1 MGKVALPKAKT
12 DEVPPAGE
20 AGLKETQ
27 EVMEIYH
34 GIQILYED
42 NHLLVVV
49 KPPNMP
55 TQADASG
62 DDDLHGTMKRY
73 IAEKYQKPGAVYL
86 GLVHRL
92 DRPVGGLVVLAKT
105 SKAADRLSEQVRKKT
120 LARQYVAAV
129 RGNAQE
135 ACELNDWL
143 YKDEKTNTVR
153 AVKEGTPGAKDARLM
168 YALAGRAGELSLVR
182 VKLFTGRSHQ
192 IRVQLSHSGCPIWGD
207 ARYGAGRPG
216 EQIAL
221 WGAHLGLVHPT
232 KKEEMHFDALPP
244 ADKQPWSR
252 FDQET
257 WAREAEIRF

>member
-1 MGKVALPKAKT
+1 
-12 DEVPPAGE
+12 
-20 AGLKETQ
+20 
-27 EVMEIYH
+27 MEMYH
-34 GIQILYED
+34 GVGIVYED

-62 DDDLHGTMKRY
+62 DPDLHSVMKQY

-92 DRPVGGLVVLAKT
+92 DRPVGGLVVLART

-129 RGNAQE
+129 RGSAPE
-135 ACELNDWL
+135 AAELNDYL
-143 YKDEKTNTVR
+143 LKDERTNTVR
-153 AVKEGTPGAKDARLM
+153 AVSADTPGAKDAKLCYRK
-168 YALAGRAGELSLVR
+168 AGEAQGLSLIR

-192 IRVQLSHSGCPIWGD
+192 IRVQTSHSGYPIWGD
-207 ARYGAGRPG
+207 ARYGNGRPG

-232 KKEEMHFDALPP
+232 KKEEMHFTVLPP
-244 ADKQPWSR
+244 KDKMPWR
-252 FDQET
+252 GFGEEI
-257 WAREAEIRF
+257 WAREEEICL

>member
-1 MGKVALPKAKT
+1 MQTYRGV
-12 DEVPPAGE
+12 G
-20 AGLKETQ
+20 
-27 EVMEIYH
+27 
-34 GIQILYED
+34 ILYED

-62 DDDLHGTMKRY
+62 DPDLHSTMKQY

-92 DRPVGGLVVLAKT
+92 DRPVGGLVVLART

-129 RGNAQE
+129 RGNPPRSA
-135 ACELNDWL
+135 ELCDWL
-143 YKDEKTNTVR
+143 VKDGKTNTVR
-153 AVKEGTPGAKDARLM
+153 VVPAGTLGAKDAKLTFES
-168 YALAGRAGELSLVR
+168 AGRDGELTLLRVR
-182 VKLFTGRSHQ
+182 LYTGRSHQ
-192 IRVQLSHSGCPIWGD
+192 IRVQLSHAGYPIWGD

-244 ADKQPWSR
+244 KDQAPWSM
-252 FDQET
+252 FLSESWT
-257 WAREAEIRF
+257 KEAQILL

>member
-1 MGKVALPKAKT
+1 
-12 DEVPPAGE
+12 
-20 AGLKETQ
+20 
-27 EVMEIYH
+27 MEIYQ
-34 GIQILYED
+34 GVQIVYED

-49 KPPNMP
+49 KPSNMP

-62 DDDLHGTMKRY
+62 DPDLHSTMKQY

-129 RGNAQE
+129 RGDAKDE
-135 ACELNDWL
+135 AELNDWL
-143 YKDEKTNTVR
+143 LKDEKTNTVR
-153 AVKEGTPGAKDARLM
+153 AVKAGTPGAKDAKLLYRKVGM
-168 YALAGRAGELSLVR
+168 GGELSLVR

-207 ARYGAGRPG
+207 ARYGAGKPG

-244 ADKQPWSR
+244 KEKMPWR
-252 FDQET
+252 LFDASVWET
-257 WAREAEIRF
+257 EENAVL

>member
-1 MGKVALPKAKT
+1 
-12 DEVPPAGE
+12 
-20 AGLKETQ
+20 
-27 EVMEIYH
+27 MENYH
-34 GIQILYED
+34 GVGVVYED

-62 DDDLHGTMKRY
+62 DPDLHTTMKQY

-92 DRPVGGLVVLAKT
+92 DRPVGGLVVLART

-129 RGNAQE
+129 RGDARE
-135 ACELNDWL
+135 TAELCDWL
-143 YKDEKTNTVR
+143 LKDERTNTVR
-153 AVKEGTPGAKDARLM
+153 AVAANTPGAKDAKLV
-168 YALAGRAGELSLVR
+168 YQKAGEADGLSLLR

-207 ARYGAGRPG
+207 ARYGAGKPG

-232 KKEEMHFDALPP
+232 KKEDMHFTVLPP
-244 ADKQPWSR
+244 MDARPWR
-252 FDQET
+252 AFGEDVWT
-257 WAREAEIRF
+257 REAEIVL

>member
-1 MGKVALPKAKT
+1 
-12 DEVPPAGE
+12 
-20 AGLKETQ
+20 
-27 EVMEIYH
+27 MENYK
-34 GIQILYED
+34 GIGIVYED

-62 DDDLHGTMKRY
+62 DPDLHSTMKQY
-73 IAEKYQKPGAVYL
+73 IAQKYQKPGAVYL

-92 DRPVGGLVVLAKT
+92 DRPVGGLVVLART

-129 RGNAQE
+129 RGTAPKNA
-135 ACELNDWL
+135 ELNDWL
-143 YKDEKTNTVR
+143 LKDEKTNTVR
-153 AVKEGTPGAKDARLM
+153 AVPANTPGAKDARLC
-168 YALAGRAGELSLVR
+168 YAKVGEADGLSLIR

-192 IRVQLSHSGCPIWGD
+192 IRVQTSHSGFPIWGD
-207 ARYGAGRPG
+207 ARYGNGRTG

-232 KKEEMHFDALPP
+232 KKEEMHFDAPP
-244 ADKQPWSR
+244 PRDKAPWR
-252 FDQET
+252 GFDET
-257 WAREAEIRF
+257 IWAREAEIIL

>member
-1 MGKVALPKAKT
+1 M
-12 DEVPPAGE
+12 
-20 AGLKETQ
+20 
-27 EVMEIYH
+27 YH
-34 GIQILYED
+34 GVGVVYED

-62 DDDLHGTMKRY
+62 DPDLHSTMKQY

-92 DRPVGGLVVLAKT
+92 DRPVGGLVVLART
-105 SKAADRLSEQVRKKT
+105 SKAADRLSKQVREKT

-129 RGNAQE
+129 RGSAPEQ
-135 ACELNDWL
+135 AELNDYL
-143 YKDEKTNTVR
+143 LKDEKTNTVR
-153 AVKEGTPGAKDARLM
+153 AVAQNTPGAKDAKLIYRK
-168 YALAGRAGELSLVR
+168 AGEAGGLSLIR

-192 IRVQLSHSGCPIWGD
+192 IRVQTSHSGYPIWGD
-207 ARYGAGRPG
+207 ARYGHGKPG

-232 KKEEMHFDALPP
+232 QKEEMHFTAMPPRDKAPWRVFDERIWAKEEEIAL
-244 ADKQPWSR
+244 
-252 FDQET
+252 
-257 WAREAEIRF
+257 

>member
-1 MGKVALPKAKT
+1 MAEKISM
-12 DEVPPAGE
+12 
-20 AGLKETQ
+20 ET
-27 EVMEIYH
+27 YH
-34 GIQILYED
+34 GVQIVYED

-62 DDDLHGTMKRY
+62 DPDLHSTMKQY

-92 DRPVGGLVVLAKT
+92 DRPVGGLVVLART
-105 SKAADRLSEQVRKKT
+105 SKAADRLSEQVRQKT
-120 LARQYVAAV
+120 LARQYVAGV
-129 RGNAQE
+129 RGSAQE
-135 ACELNDWL
+135 SCELCDWL
-143 YKDEKTNTVR
+143 LKDEKTNTVR
-153 AVKEGTPGAKDARLM
+153 AVAKGTPGAKDAKLQYR
-168 YALAGRAGELSLVR
+168 LAGKAQELSLVR

-207 ARYGAGRPG
+207 ARYGAGKPG

-244 ADKQPWSR
+244 RDKMPWR
-252 FDQET
+252 LFTEET
-257 WAREAEIRF
+257 WENEENILL